1 MTAIVA
7 VSDPNAAL
15 TDDAFDAVV
24 VCASSSDDLGA
35 APLQAAI
42 DALTAVDESARQGA
56 HLVPAEGIAGGRLV
70 LSTIASLDKDGDD
83 VRRVAEAARA
93 GIERARAAGAKA
105 PLLLFGK
112 LPSDPILAHAVPV
125 GALGALA
132 GLWEPL
138 EAREALGAEVEPVER
153 LGLASLDGAVSAEV
167 ARWVEAVE
175 GGRRVTRDLA
185 GTNPERMA
193 PPRFAAYC
201 REAFADR
208 PVDVTVVDDLPTLER
223 DYPLLYAVARAST
236 RVERHRPCVVRLSY
250 TGEGPIT
257 QTLLLA
263 GKGVTYDTGGADLKT
278 GGHMAGMSRDKGG
291 AAAAAGLVHAIATLR
306 PKGVRV
312 VAELGAVR
320 NSIGSDAFVADE
332 IITSHAGVRVRI
344 GNTDAEGRL
353 VLAECLSH
361 LREMALEAEQRREHP
376 QLFSIA
382 TLTGHA
388 QLAVGP
394 YSVAIDNRAARRAKT
409 AERLFEQ
416 GELWGD
422 PFEISTLR
430 REDWSFI
437 DPRSKAD
444 DVINCNNAPSSQTPR
459 GHQFPA
465 AFLAIASGLAAHG
478 HESSAPALPYTHIDI
493 AGSGVE
499 GGDWQHG
506 RPTAAPVVGMLCAL
520 VESAR
525 C

>member
-7 VSDPNAAL
+7 VPDPTTAL

-24 VCASSSDDLGA
+24 VCASSFDDLGL
-35 APLQAAI
+35 APLQNAVA
-42 DALTAVDESARQGA
+42 ALTAVDDGATSGA
-56 HLVPAEGIAGGRLV
+56 HLVPVAGIAGGRLV
-70 LSTIASLDKDGDD
+70 LSAIASLDKDGDD

-93 GIERARAAGAKA
+93 GVERARTAGAKA
-105 PLLLFGK
+105 PLLLLGK
-112 LPSDPILAHAVPV
+112 LPDDPTLVHAIPV
-125 GALGALA
+125 GALGALS

-138 EAREALGAEVEPVER
+138 EAREALGVDVEPVAR
-153 LGLASLDGAVSAEV
+153 LGLGSLDGAVSDDV
-167 ARWVEAVE
+167 ARWVQAVE
-175 GGRRVTRDLA
+175 GGRRLARDLA

-193 PPRFAAYC
+193 PLRFGAHC
-201 REAFADR
+201 REAFAEL
-208 PVDVTVVDDLPTLER
+208 PVDVTLVDDLATLEK
-223 DYPLLYAVARAST
+223 DYPLLYAVGRAST
-236 RVERHRPCVVRLSY
+236 HVERHRPCVVRLSY

-257 QTLLLA
+257 QTILIA

-291 AAAAAGLVHAIATLR
+291 AAAAAGLVHAVATLR
-306 PKGVRV
+306 PKGIKL

-320 NSIGSDAFVADE
+320 NSIGADALVADE
-332 IITSHAGVRVRI
+332 IVTTHAGVRVRI

-353 VLAECLSH
+353 VMAECLSH
-361 LREMALEAEQRREHP
+361 LREVALDAAQRQEGPH
-376 QLFSIA
+376 LFTLA

-394 YSVAIDNRAARRAKT
+394 YSVAIDNRAARRTKT

-437 DPRSKAD
+437 DPRTKAD
-444 DVINCNNAPSSQTPR
+444 DVINCNNGPSSQTPR

-465 AFLAIASGLAAHG
+465 AFLAIASGVAAHC
-478 HESSAPALPYTHIDI
+478 HKSSEQPLPYTHIDI

-520 VESAR
+520 IEAAR
-525 C
+525 P